1 MPVSAVRRNVPRGR
15 QSGATMIEV
24 LVALFVLSVGLLG
37 VAGMQ
42 QIGLRNG
49 HTAQMR
55 GQATALATDIA
66 DRMRANRRAALA
78 GDYNIDID
86 TDITDTSGCPA
97 TTSADQV
104 TCDLAEW
111 KQALSD
117 RLPLGAGSVETL
129 ANANGGERVRIS
141 IRWREGRGDALDVAD
156 PDDFVVFQTETQL

>member
-1 MPVSAVRRNVPRGR
+1 MSVVRHAPTGRR

-24 LVALFVLSVGLLG
+24 LVAMFVLAVGLLG

-66 DRMRANRRAALA
+66 DRMRANRRAALD
-78 GDYNIDID
+78 GDYDINID

-97 TTSADQV
+97 TTSAVQV

-111 KQALSD
+111 KQALAE
-117 RLPLGAGSVETL
+117 RLPLGAGSVERL
-129 ANANGGERVRIS
+129 ANANGGERVRIT
-141 IRWREGRGDALDVAD
+141 IRWREGRGDNLDVD
-156 PDDFVVFQTETQL
+156 DEDDFVRFETETQL